1 MWTKTFKSSA
11 AAEDDVQEDDVE
23 MTVEGGASSAG
34 DPADEDPFEKQ
45 MRLSYESQVRA
56 STVRR
61 FDKPQALDQL
71 EEWMKEK
78 PIPYISHDNFSQ
90 EDIFDYWSGRLP
102 GHAHVN
108 QTYPDVV
115 RMWRQFHGCPAS
127 GGGIERVFFSAG
139 KQHDALKKR
148 NMDKTLESTMKVSI
162 NTKLPTCDDKG
173 VFTDDDDTYRK
184 RK

>member
-45 MRLSYESQVRA
+45 MCLSYESQDRV

-61 FDKPQALDQL
+61 YGKPQALDQL

-78 PIPYISHDNFSQ
+78 SIPYISHDNFSQ
-90 EDIFDYWSGRLP
+90 EDILYYWGGSLL
-102 GHAHVN
+102 GH
-108 QTYPDVV
+108 
-115 RMWRQFHGCPAS
+115 
-127 GGGIERVFFSAG
+127 G
-139 KQHDALKKR
+139 KQYDTLKKKLWTR
-148 NMDKTLESTMKVSI
+148 PWKT
-162 NTKLPTCDDKG
+162 N
-173 VFTDDDDTYRK
+173 
-184 RK
+184 